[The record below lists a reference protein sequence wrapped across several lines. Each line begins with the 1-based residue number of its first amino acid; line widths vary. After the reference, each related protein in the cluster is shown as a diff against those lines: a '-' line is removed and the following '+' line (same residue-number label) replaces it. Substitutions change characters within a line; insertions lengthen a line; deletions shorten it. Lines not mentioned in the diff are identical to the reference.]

1 MRIRYL
7 MIAAMALMLQIIPS
21 VSLAVSAG
29 DDPSSSD
36 LSAWSSFRSCGYLSG
51 ASNRTTNVK
60 AVQDITSVYSPTTRS
75 YIMDNGGIDGS
86 FGIHTKSAVFH
97 IQRYYDL
104 HTDGEV
110 GPNTWEA
117 LCRQLVVKSYTRTS
131 SATQTDFEPD
141 PNDNQYS
148 SLTGGIKHVVTNGL
162 NAWQYKYSSGSW
174 YNIS

>member
-104 HTDGEV
+104 YTDGEV
-110 GPNTWEA
+110 GPNTSVTITYTCVVMQCQRYISTQA
-117 LCRQLVVKSYTRTS
+117 CAKFCICCCLNKKSFIVKS
-131 SATQTDFEPD
+131 EPHTLQVCCCCQG
-141 PNDNQYS
+141 NN
-148 SLTGGIKHVVTNGL
+148 
-162 NAWQYKYSSGSW
+162 
-174 YNIS
+174 